1 VTRPARL
8 ERSVVTDWLAG
19 HVSWRLDDG
28 HLVRDLV
35 TVDYP
40 TTALIVSA
48 QVDLAQRLD
57 HHPNITVGYR
67 TVSIE
72 MWTHDQDDITQL
84 DLDYCE
90 GFDAIIA
97 ELFAGAVD

>member
-1 VTRPARL
+1 M
-8 ERSVVTDWLAG
+8 
-19 HVSWRLDDG
+19 
-28 HLVRDLV
+28 RDMV

-40 TTALIVSA
+40 TAAHIVDA

-72 MWTHDQDDITQL
+72 IWTHDQDGVTQL
-84 DLDYCE
+84 DLDYCD
-90 GFDAIIA
+90 GLDAII
-97 ELFAGAVD
+97 VDRFTGFVD

>member
-1 VTRPARL
+1 VTRPAPL
-8 ERSVVTDWLAG
+8 ERSVVTDWLVG
-19 HVSWRLDDG
+19 HVSWRLDEG

-67 TVSIE
+67 TVSSE
-72 MWTHDQDDITQL
+72 RWTHDQDDITQL
-84 DLDYCE
+84 DLDYSLNCSPVP
-90 GFDAIIA
+90 
-97 ELFAGAVD
+97 LTS

>member
-1 VTRPARL
+1 VTRPAPL
-8 ERSVVTDWLAG
+8 ERSVVTDWLVG
-19 HVSWRLDDG
+19 HVSWRLDEG